1 MPVSQARIRALKIHR
16 SYDVSE
22 LAELLGVHKNTIRE
36 WQRCGL
42 SPVDERRP
50 FLFTGAAVIAFLKKR
65 HMSRKS
71 PCPPGTIYCLRC
83 RAPKPPALGM
93 VDVIPIN
100 SVTGN
105 ATGLCAC
112 CEATMY
118 RRVNMKRVMQ
128 IFPNCAV
135 KIQVAPPSL

>member
-36 WQRCGL
+36 WQRNGL

-50 FLFTGAAVIAFLKKR
+50 FLFTGAAVIAFLKR
-65 HMSRKS
+65 RAMSRKS
-71 PCPPGTIYCLRC
+71 HCPLGTIYCLRC

-93 VDVIPIN
+93 VDVIPLN
-100 SVTGN
+100 ALTGN
-105 ATGLCAC
+105 ATGLCAS

-118 RRVNMKRVMQ
+118 RRVNMNRIMQ
-128 IFPNCAV
+128 VFPNCAV
-135 KIQVAPPSL
+135 KIQVAPPRL